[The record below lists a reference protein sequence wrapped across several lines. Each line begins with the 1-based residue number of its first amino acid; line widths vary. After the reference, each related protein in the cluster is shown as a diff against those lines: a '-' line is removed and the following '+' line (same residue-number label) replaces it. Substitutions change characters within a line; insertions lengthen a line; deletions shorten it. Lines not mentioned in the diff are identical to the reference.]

1 MPIKALIIHIAILF
15 DILFHKYRLD
25 TNEAIRDK
33 PCFDSR
39 FQIFSFNKS
48 WRAYLSSLKV
58 HTDTKIS
65 VFQFS
70 KFLYT
75 MP

>member
-1 MPIKALIIHIAILF
+1 MPIKAQIIHIAILF
-15 DILFHKYRLD
+15 ILFHNYRLD
-25 TNEAIRDK
+25 INESIRKK
-33 PCFDSR
+33 PCFDPR
-39 FQIFSFNKS
+39 FQFFAFNQS
-48 WRAYLSSLKV
+48 WRAYLSLLKV
-58 HTDTKIS
+58 DTDTKIS